1 MHCEQ
6 HLFCVCSSF
15 GRQTQ
20 PRATISFVATV
31 RSRCNFSNVCVCVRV
46 SELLS
51 SWRHHAV
58 RIHIPATSIWLCIS
72 LLFSYQI
79 AVFVWQQTFSL
90 PALIQFISVR
100 CTLIPIYL
108 EAQRIYRS
116 GPGCVRLLHYY
127 CRLLVVVVCMHCIC
141 IECAIGWF
149 LEAARRR
156 KAWSRRKTEKYETR
170 FSSIHEYG
178 NNFPP
183 STSDAF

>member
-116 GPGCVRLLHYY
+116 GPVCAPFTLLLPFTCG
-127 CRLLVVVVCMHCIC
+127 CRLHALHMHRMCDWVVF
-141 IECAIGWF
+141 GGG
-149 LEAARRR
+149 AA
-156 KAWSRRKTEKYETR
+156 TE
-170 FSSIHEYG
+170 SVIS
-178 NNFPP
+178 
-183 STSDAF
+183 A